1 MSLHCMTSMGVQVRL
16 QAPRARGGAHAGGGG
31 RRRGAHAGLHQ
42 PRAAPGPVRP
52 PPATNPPF
60 AHGKARRAVSPMRRL
75 AFISFSHDLMLGRAG
90 TLTARA
96 PKGPSG
102 CIMPAPC
109 AHASSSEQRLCW
121 HAAARAV
128 HGEAH
133 PAPGPAPLAS
143 GRSSW
148 LALSRPGPRT
158 GGARSC
164 GSGSALPASASAAG
178 QSRRRRRRPARPPRP
193 RCRTRARRQRRSP
206 RRRQLSRAPGMARR
220 APAGQPRW
228 SWTGS

>member
-1 MSLHCMTSMGVQVRL
+1 
-16 QAPRARGGAHAGGGG
+16 
-31 RRRGAHAGLHQ
+31 
-42 PRAAPGPVRP
+42 
-52 PPATNPPF
+52 
-60 AHGKARRAVSPMRRL
+60 MRRL

-178 QSRRRRRRPARPPRP
+178 QSRRRRRRCTHILQDER
-193 RCRTRARRQRRSP
+193 RARHSTALFSGKGALQERTEGACHWKQTCPCFSP
-206 RRRQLSRAPGMARR
+206 PKTLRESQAQLSREWPEAGGWGAWAAPVDVHLVGTLFGAVAVQLWGQVALG
-220 APAGQPRW
+220 APAA
-228 SWTGS
+228 GSARLDHRAHQHQKR